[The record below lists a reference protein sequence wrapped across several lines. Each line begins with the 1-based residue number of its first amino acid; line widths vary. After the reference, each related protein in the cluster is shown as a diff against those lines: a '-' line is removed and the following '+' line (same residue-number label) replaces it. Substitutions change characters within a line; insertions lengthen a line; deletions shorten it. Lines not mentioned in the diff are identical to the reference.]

1 MAAGFTPLFLITAT
15 LYSASIVMMY
25 VIFRNVEES
34 TEAEH
39 AAAQLRE

>member
-1 MAAGFTPLFLITAT
+1 MT
-15 LYSASIVMMY
+15 Y

>member
-1 MAAGFTPLFLITAT
+1 MTYI
-15 LYSASIVMMY
+15 
-25 VIFRNVEES
+25 IFRNVEES